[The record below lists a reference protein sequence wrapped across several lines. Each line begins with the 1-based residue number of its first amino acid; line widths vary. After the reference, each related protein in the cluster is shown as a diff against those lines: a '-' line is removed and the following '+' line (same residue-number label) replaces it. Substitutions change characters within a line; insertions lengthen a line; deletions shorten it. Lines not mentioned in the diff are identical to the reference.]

1 MGPARYYGGAAVW
14 IGDVA
19 QAVALWERIAGIGMG
34 RALL

>member
-1 MGPARYYGGAAVW
+1 MGPARDYGGAAVW

-19 QAVALWERIAGIGMG
+19 QAVAHWERIAGIGKR